1 MLRRRGAYVL
11 GGIGVLIMVASYP
24 LVSRRVGRPR
34 PASASL
40 KTLSGAPLRGF
51 FEDLPKTPRYDLKR
65 VRLADESHRVGA
77 SCPGAQVSLWN
88 RVARWFEPTTVHA
101 DLNCD
106 VTNCAGSYQTSAQ
119 ADCSCVFYNTTTS
132 DFDPQFEFSGSQ
144 NTGSNTCK
152 TYGCGDVCVTQTCT
166 VYQPCQQ
173 NGGSCVQDSDCC
185 AEDCTNGTCCY
196 GSGSSCS
203 TNSDC
208 CNGNCSGNTCCN
220 ATGGSCSTNSDCC
233 NGNCTNGSCTSGGP
247 QCQPDGGQCTQ
258 DSDCCN
264 SDCNA
269 GTCQPC
275 INSCD
280 ARPINPIIVDLDGSG
295 YRLTNAAS
303 GVSFDATGSGTRI
316 QMSWTAA
323 NWNGGFLALDRNGN
337 GRIDNGT
344 ELIGGFSPQ
353 PSKPGQKLNGIL
365 ALAVF
370 DQPENGGN
378 KDGTIDSKDSIYSK
392 LVVWVDRNH
401 NGVSD
406 PGELLTLEQ
415 AGIQSISLNYSQSA
429 WTDIFGNRFQNRSQ
443 ITRTGAQGKL
453 PQWIYDAR
461 LQEGQ

>member
-11 GGIGVLIMVASYP
+11 GGIGALIIVASYP

-88 RVARWFEPTTVHA
+88 RVARWFEPTPVYA
-101 DLNCD
+101 DLNCS
-106 VTNCAGSYQTSAQ
+106 VANCTGSYQISAQ
-119 ADCSCVFYNTTTS
+119 ADCSCVFYNTTTT
-132 DFDPQFEFSGSQ
+132 DLDPQFEFTGSQ
-144 NTGSNTCK
+144 NTGGNTCK
-152 TYGCGDVCVTQTCT
+152 TVGCGDVCSTQTCT
-166 VYQPCQQ
+166 VYQPLCEQ
-173 NGGSCVQDSDCC
+173 NGGSCSQDSDCC
-185 AEDCTNGTCCY
+185 QQDCESGTCCLTN
-196 GSGSSCS
+196 GNSCQS
-203 TNSDC
+203 NSDC
-208 CNGNCSGNTCCN
+208 CNGNCS
-220 ATGGSCSTNSDCC
+220 
-233 NGNCTNGSCTSGGP
+233 NGSCQASGGGGCA
-247 QCQPDGGQCTQ
+247 QDGGQCTQ
-258 DSDCCN
+258 NSDCCN

-280 ARPINPIIVDLDGSG
+280 ARPINPIIVDLDGNG

-316 QMSWTAA
+316 RMSWTAA

-353 PSKPGQKLNGIL
+353 ASKPGQNANGIL

-378 KDGTIDSKDSIYSK
+378 KDGKIDSKDSIYSK

-415 AGIQSISLNYSQSA
+415 AGIQSISLNHSQSA

-443 ITRTGAQGKL
+443 ITRTGAQGGL
-453 PQWIYDAR
+453 PQWIYDAQ
-461 LQEGQ
+461 LQQGQ